1 MRKEFF
7 FLLIILLHSAKIVLA
22 QEKRS
27 DSLMRIA
34 LAAPF
39 DSTRVL
45 LLNDAATELR
55 EKDNNIALKYAEEAR
70 QLAIKIGFQR
80 GIGLTLE
87 NIGWIYYRKG
97 EYSKALEISAKALQ
111 INEEYGNKK
120 GMAQCL
126 NNLGA
131 IYSEQELYE
140 IGISSFKKAYK
151 IGKEIKNN
159 SIMSRSLNNVAHS
172 FFRTRQLDS
181 ARYYAQR
188 SIDEQINDKTRMSFS
203 NRTLGDVSLEEGNYK
218 EALRYYEYS
227 LRTSIELEN
236 NFMKSTILYRLGD
249 LYIRK
254 GDLPKAI
261 SYLEQ
266 NLPLTKKYGYISER
280 QHTYEFLAKAYAYKK
295 DFAKAYEFQGLYH
308 VLNDSITEQLRIE
321 QMAIAQSK
329 YDSEIKNS
337 QIDLLTKNSKTQ
349 RMWIYIGIGGLA
361 LLSILVAVLIRN
373 NRRGEVVNKLLSEQN
388 SLINDQKQQLIS
400 LNSTKDKLFSII
412 GHDMRSPVASLRG
425 LMDLVSN
432 AAVTQEEFVQL
443 SKKIRSNLDNVHSDL
458 ENLLSWAQT
467 QQKGLKVSFERIALS
482 EAIQDKTNLLGELSN
497 AKNIKITNAVQAGI
511 LVYADKNQLGLVIR
525 NLIGNAIK
533 FNHPNGSIKIDCARK
548 DDKVNVSVTDTG
560 TGMSQEELN
569 KLFTAGSHFSKLGT
583 QNEKGIGLGLLLVK
597 EFVELNHGTIKVT
610 SILDKG
616 TTFTF
621 SLRCAD

>member
-1 MRKEFF
+1 MSKGVLFQMVIV
-7 FLLIILLHSAKIVLA
+7 FLSAKMVLA
-22 QEKRS
+22 QEKRT
-27 DSLMRIA
+27 DSLMRVA

-55 EKDNNIALKYAEEAR
+55 EKDNNIALKYAEEAK
-70 QLAIKIGFQR
+70 QLAIKIGFKR
-80 GIGLTLE
+80 GLGPILE

-97 EYSKALEISAKALQ
+97 EYSKALEISSQALQ
-111 INEEYGNKK
+111 INEEFENKK

-131 IYSEQELYE
+131 IYSEQELYDL
-140 IGISSFKKAYK
+140 GISSFKKAYK
-151 IGKEIKNN
+151 IGKDIKNN
-159 SIMSRSLNNVAHS
+159 SIMSRSLNNVAHT

-188 SIDEQINDKTRMSFS
+188 SINEQINDKARMAFS

-218 EALRYYEYS
+218 EALRYYELS

-236 NFMKSTILYRLGD
+236 NFIKSTILYRLGD
-249 LYIRK
+249 LYLRK

-280 QHTYEFLAKAYAYKK
+280 QHTYKFLAKVYAKKK

-329 YDSEIKNS
+329 YDSEIKNA

-349 RMWIYIGIGGLA
+349 RMWIYIGIGGLV
-361 LLSILVAVLIRN
+361 LLLIQVAILVRN
-373 NRRGEVVNKLLSEQN
+373 NRRGKIVNKLLSEQN

-432 AAVTQEEFVQL
+432 EAVTQEEFVQL
-443 SKKIRSNLDNVHSDL
+443 SKKIRNNLDNVHSDL
-458 ENLLSWAQT
+458 ENLLNWAQA
-467 QQKGLKVSFERIALS
+467 QQKGLKASFERIALN
-482 EAIQDKTNLLGELSN
+482 EAVQDKANLLGELSR
-497 AKNIKITNAVQAGI
+497 AKDIKVTNAVPEGV

-533 FNHPNGSIKIDCARK
+533 FNHPNGSIKIDCNRSE
-548 DDKVNVSVTDTG
+548 DKVNISITDTG
-560 TGMSQEELN
+560 TGMSQEEID
-569 KLFTAGSHFSKLGT
+569 KLFITGSHFSKPGT
-583 QNEKGIGLGLLLVK
+583 ENEKGIGLGLLLVK
-597 EFVELNHGTIKVT
+597 EFVELNHGTINVT

-621 SLRCAD
+621 SLKRAD

>member
-27 DSLMRIA
+27 DSLMRVA

-140 IGISSFKKAYK
+140 IGISNFKKAYK

-266 NLPLTKKYGYISER
+266 NLPLTKRYGYISER
-280 QHTYEFLAKAYAYKK
+280 QHTYKFLARAYEYKK

-560 TGMSQEELN
+560 TGMSQEELD
-569 KLFTAGSHFSKLGT
+569 KLFTTGSHFSKLGT
-583 QNEKGIGLGLLLVK
+583 QNE
-597 EFVELNHGTIKVT
+597 
-610 SILDKG
+610 
-616 TTFTF
+616 
-621 SLRCAD
+621 